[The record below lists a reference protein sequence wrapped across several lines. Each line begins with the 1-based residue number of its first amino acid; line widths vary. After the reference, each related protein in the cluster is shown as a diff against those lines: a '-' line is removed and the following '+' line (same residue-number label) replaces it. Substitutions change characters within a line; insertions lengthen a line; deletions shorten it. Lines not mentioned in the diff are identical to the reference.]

1 MNDISRDSPTPD
13 AAEDHRTT
21 TPVSPPLEWKPPRK
35 SHSVIVGIIALAAAA
50 LVAIAA
56 AFDLPPFDRSPR
68 TDDAYVRGRTTVIAP
83 QVSGYVM
90 KVLVED
96 YANVR
101 AGDELVQIDDSVY
114 RAKADEARA
123 NLQFRRAQLAN
134 NSQALASARA
144 SLGGRIAA
152 LGSAQVQ
159 YQREDADFKRA
170 EALVGDGSVSIRE
183 RDQSHASYQ
192 QAVAALRQAEADVR
206 ISQEN
211 VRTIEVEREALVAQ
225 VAGAQAQLDVANV
238 DLAYTRIYA
247 PESGQ
252 LSEVGVRTGQ
262 FVTNGV
268 QLFSLVP
275 AERWVIANYKEAQT
289 QSMRLGQPASFR
301 VDALGRARFEG
312 SVERISPATGS
323 EFALIKPDNGTGNFV
338 KVPQRIGIRI
348 GIKQGQPLADRLR
361 PGMSVEATVDISP
374 QRASQ
379 AAAARARFN
388 PPESQP

>member
-1 MNDISRDSPTPD
+1 MNDISRDSSTPG

-21 TPVSPPLEWKPPRK
+21 TPVPPPSEWKPPRK
-35 SHSVIVGIIALAAAA
+35 SRSVIVAIIVLAAAA

-56 AFDLPPFDRSPR
+56 AFELPPFDRTPR

-144 SLGGRIAA
+144 ALGGRIAA

-183 RDQSHASYQ
+183 RDLSHASYQ

-275 AERWVIANYKEAQT
+275 AQRWVIANYKEAQT

-301 VDALGRARFEG
+301 VDALGGARFEG

-361 PGMSVEATVDISP
+361 PGMSVEAVVDISP
-374 QRASQ
+374 RRASQ
-379 AAAARARFN
+379 AAAAQARFSL
-388 PPESQP
+388 PELQP

>member
-1 MNDISRDSPTPD
+1 MNDIRKESPTPG

-21 TPVSPPLEWKPPRK
+21 APAPPPSEWKPPRK
-35 SHSVIVGIIALAAAA
+35 NRSVIVGIIVLAAAA
-50 LVAIAA
+50 LAAIAA
-56 AFDLPPFDRSPR
+56 AFDLPPLEGSPR

-90 KVLVED
+90 KVLVKD
-96 YANVR
+96 YATVR

-114 RAKADEARA
+114 RGRADEARA

-144 SLGGRIAA
+144 ALGGRIAA

-183 RDQSHASYQ
+183 RDLSHASYQ

-206 ISQEN
+206 ISREN

-252 LSEVGVRTGQ
+252 LGEVGVRTGQ

-289 QSMRLGQPASFR
+289 QSMRLGQPVSFR
-301 VDALGRARFEG
+301 VDALGGVRFEG
-312 SVERISPATGS
+312 FVERISPATGS

-361 PGMSVEATVDISP
+361 PGMSVEAVVDISP
-374 QRASQ
+374 RRASQ
-379 AAAARARFN
+379 AAAAHAF
-388 PPESQP
+388 

>member
-1 MNDISRDSPTPD
+1 MVL
-13 AAEDHRTT
+13 AAT
-21 TPVSPPLEWKPPRK
+21 
-35 SHSVIVGIIALAAAA
+35 ALA
-50 LVAIAA
+50 AIAA
-56 AFDLPPFDRSPR
+56 AFDLPPFDGSPR

-90 KVLVED
+90 EVLVED
-96 YANVR
+96 YASVR
-101 AGDELVQIDDSVY
+101 AGDELVRIDDSVY

-134 NSQALASARA
+134 NSQALASSRA
-144 SLGGRIAA
+144 ALGGRIAA
-152 LGSAQVQ
+152 LGSAQAQ

-183 RDQSHASYQ
+183 RDLSHASYQ

-225 VAGAQAQLDVANV
+225 VAGAQAQLDGANV

-247 PESGQ
+247 PESGR

-262 FVTNGV
+262 FVTNGM

-275 AERWVIANYKEAQT
+275 AECWVIANYKEAQT

-301 VDALGRARFEG
+301 VDALGGARFEG
-312 SVERISPATGS
+312 FVERISPATGS

-361 PGMSVEATVDISP
+361 PGMSVEAVVDTSP
-374 QRASQ
+374 RRASQ
-379 AAAARARFN
+379 AAAARVRFN